1 MPETGVQ
8 HMGQFSIIPPA
19 RFSFPY
25 NSNNNN
31 NTFYTNDAAV
41 RQRRFVYPT
50 ATSLDSLATPINAT
64 VTPAAPAP
72 PRTYDGCII
81 III

>member
-8 HMGQFSIIPPA
+8 HVGQFSIIPPA

-25 NSNNNN
+25 NSNNN

-50 ATSLDSLATPINAT
+50 ATSLDSLA
-64 VTPAAPAP
+64 PAP
-72 PRTYDGCII
+72 PPSSTRRLLLQHRLRLVHTTGVL
-81 III
+81 